1 MGRWLV
7 ALIPLL
13 AAFGLAGC
21 PSSVEAMRRADTR
34 YRLAN
39 DAYAR
44 GNYIT
49 AVEEAER
56 ALKIYEKHAE
66 AHHLLG
72 LFYTINK
79 PDCGKAEFHYKKAI
93 NFHDG
98 PFSKA
103 KNSLASLYINV
114 CDRVDDA
121 IPLLEECL
129 ADIKYY
135 KESWAAEFNMGRA
148 LTYKKRDDDA
158 ESHFQRALLINPGMC
173 GAYYQLGGIYNRRG
187 ELDKAV
193 EYFGKSTTA
202 TGCEKNVVGFL
213 ELGLAY
219 EKWGKKA
226 EAIAPFLTCA
236 RLAPV
241 SSEGSTCET
250 KASTLCA
257 DASVAAAVE
266 ECRALK

>member
-1 MGRWLV
+1 MGRSWV
-7 ALIPLL
+7 ALISALT
-13 AAFGLAGC
+13 AVFTAGC
-21 PSSVEAMRRADTR
+21 PSSVEAMRKADTR

-44 GNYIT
+44 GNYIN

-79 PDCGKAEFHYKKAI
+79 PECSKAEFHYKKAI
-93 NFHDG
+93 DYYDG
-98 PFSKA
+98 EFSKA

-129 ADIKYY
+129 SDIKYY

-148 LTYKKRDDDA
+148 LTIKKRDDEA
-158 ESHFQRALLINPGMC
+158 YPHFVRALSINPGMC
-173 GAYYQLGGIYNRRG
+173 GAYYQLGGIHNRRG
-187 ELDKAV
+187 EIDKAV
-193 EYFGKSTTA
+193 DYFTKSTA
-202 TGCEKNVVGFL
+202 AGCAKNVVGYL
-213 ELGLAY
+213 ELGFAY
-219 EKWGKKA
+219 VKWGKKA
-226 EAIAPFLTCA
+226 EAVPPFVTCA
-236 RLAPV
+236 KLAP
-241 SSEGSTCET
+241 STKEGGTCSNEA
-250 KASTLCA
+250 KKICA
-257 DASVAAAVE
+257 DPSIGSAVE
-266 ECRALK
+266 ECRGL